1 MRWCFMA
8 TQAFVEEPGHESQ
21 QGGIDGIGLG
31 QFARGTGNHQ
41 RLHSALG
48 YQSPVEYEQQCN

>member
-1 MRWCFMA
+1 MA

-21 QGGIDGIGLG
+21 QGDIDGIGLG